1 MPTIRQQ
8 WITRIF
14 EVLEPLKAA
23 GVVRNVTRRRALHLS
38 EVGAPAV
45 HVVIGDE
52 KRIGEDERGY
62 TLEVPV
68 AFKVIVSKERDA
80 EDEADR
86 ISGEIQALIEG
97 DLQLN
102 RLVDQI
108 TFDSDTP
115 FTNDATKPDGG
126 TIVLYVVQYRRYRAM
141 PDRAY

>member
-8 WITRIF
+8 WIARIF
-14 EVLEPLKAA
+14 EVLEPLKAT
-23 GVVRNVTRRRALHLS
+23 GVVRSVTRRRALHLA
-38 EVGAPAV
+38 EVGSPAI

-86 ISGEIQALIEG
+86 ISGEIQSLIEA

-115 FTNDATKPDGG
+115 FTNDSTKPDGG
-126 TIVLYVVQYRRYRAM
+126 TIVLYVVQYRRYRAT
-141 PDRAY
+141 PSRTY